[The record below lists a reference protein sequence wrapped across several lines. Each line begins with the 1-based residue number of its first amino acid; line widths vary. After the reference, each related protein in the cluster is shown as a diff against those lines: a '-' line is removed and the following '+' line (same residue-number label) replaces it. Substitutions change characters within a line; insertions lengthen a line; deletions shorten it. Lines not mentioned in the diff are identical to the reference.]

1 MTITS
6 VSIGNTQG
14 IIPSLTSSLIDAQR
28 NFSDGLK
35 IDQASNN
42 SDQLTITDRLSA
54 QVQGFNISLMNV
66 NDGIAASHVAESG
79 LHEIQSNLQRM
90 QELSVQG
97 LQDTLSVRD
106 RQNLQRE
113 ANQLQQQIAS
123 TLANTQFNGIPLLTS
138 GIPIT
143 FQTGANASHSLSI
156 PMPDLTSAF
165 TAINIETRAGA
176 QDAVKSLNNDIQLV
190 DQTQAQLVTAR
201 TGVSDLARAVM
212 TFTQNLTEN
221 SGRIQTPDLAQLVT
235 TQISSAIRNQPNM
248 AIQAQANHSPSQ
260 VQNLL

>member
-1 MTITS
+1 MTLTS
-6 VSIGNTQG
+6 VGIGNTQG
-14 IIPSLTSSLIDAQR
+14 TIPSLAQPLIDAQR
-28 NFSDGLK
+28 NVSGGLK
-35 IDQASNN
+35 NDQASNHAA
-42 SDQLTITDRLSA
+42 QLTITDRLSA

-97 LQDTLSVRD
+97 LQDTLSVGD

-123 TLANTQFNGIPLLTS
+123 TLANTQYNGIPLLTS

-143 FQTGANASHSLSI
+143 FQTGANGSHALSI

-165 TAINIETRAGA
+165 TAINIETRTGA
-176 QDAVKSLNNDIQLV
+176 QDAVKSLHNDIQLV
-190 DQTQAQLVTAR
+190 DQIQAQLVTAR
-201 TGVSDLARAVM
+201 TKGSDLAHALM

-221 SGRIQTPDLAQLVT
+221 SGRIQTADLAQLVT
-235 TQISSAIRNQPNM
+235 TEISTAIRNQPNR
-248 AIQAQANHSPSQ
+248 AIQVQANHSPSQ